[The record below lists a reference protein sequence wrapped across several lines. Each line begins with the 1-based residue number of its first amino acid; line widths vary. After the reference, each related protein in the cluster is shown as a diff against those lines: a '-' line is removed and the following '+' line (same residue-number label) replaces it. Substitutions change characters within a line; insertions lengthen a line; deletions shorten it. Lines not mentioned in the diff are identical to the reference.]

1 MDIYL
6 LIFLLFIST
15 ALLILLLKIYSHLK
29 ITSTDEIL
37 IKINELIG
45 LKFNENNNSIKDEF
59 VRNRNEASNNSKS
72 MREELSNSIKLFSEE
87 LSKNVINIS
96 QLQKN
101 QLDLFA
107 DQLQK
112 LILSNEQKFESL
124 QSKVAAHLKE
134 IQQSNENKLEQMRKT
149 VDEKLHDTLEKRLGE
164 SFQLVSNQLDIV
176 SKGLGEMRT
185 LANGVG
191 DLKKVLTNVKTRGT
205 WGEVQLENLIDQILT
220 PDQYAKNISTK
231 VGSNDKVEFAIKL
244 PGKENK
250 ASNIW
255 LPIDAKFP
263 IEDYQRLL
271 EAQENGNV
279 EMVNEASKALEIRIR
294 TEAKKISEK
303 YIDPPNTTDFAFM
316 FLPIE
321 GLYAEVLRI
330 VGLTDKLQRENKIII
345 AGPTTIYALLNSL
358 QMGFKTLAIEK
369 RTSEVWKILNSVKN
383 EFNKFGEILEKTQKK
398 IREANDTIESATKA
412 TKKIERQLQQVE
424 STKGIDLLFEN
435 SDNNLTE

>member
-279 EMVNEASKALEIRIR
+279 EMVNEASKALEIRIK

>member
-124 QSKVAAHLKE
+124 QTKVAAHLKE

>member
-1 MDIYL
+1 M
-6 LIFLLFIST
+6 
-15 ALLILLLKIYSHLK
+15 YSHLK
-29 ITSTDEIL
+29 STSADQIL
-37 IKINELIG
+37 IKINELIS

-124 QSKVAAHLKE
+124 QTKVAAHLKE

-279 EMVNEASKALEIRIR
+279 ELVNEASKALEIRIK

>member
-124 QSKVAAHLKE
+124 QTKVAAHLKE

-279 EMVNEASKALEIRIR
+279 EMVNEASKALEIRIK

-398 IREANDTIESATKA
+398 IREANDTIETATKA